1 MIKPK
6 LVGGGACFA
15 AILLSVGAAA
25 SATIVFNYP
34 FEQARMPNR
43 PAGSAVASF
52 PYFHACHG
60 AAVAKTFPTQG
71 EPLQ

>member
-52 PYFHACHG
+52 PYFRTRQG
-60 AAVAKTFPTQG
+60 APVAKTFPTQG